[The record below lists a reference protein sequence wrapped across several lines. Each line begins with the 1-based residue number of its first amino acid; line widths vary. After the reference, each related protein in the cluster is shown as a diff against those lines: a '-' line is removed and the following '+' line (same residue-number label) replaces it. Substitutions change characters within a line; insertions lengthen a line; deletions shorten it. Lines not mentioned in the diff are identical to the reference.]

1 MLWRKSRMLDP
12 NKHGIYNKQEINMK
26 TKKTTR
32 KPYKGKKYNKRRK
45 TDTIPTTLDKVMKV
59 FRYILFITPI
69 CCCIIATWVDPA
81 LYTKWM
87 MTAVHT
93 LALSIL
99 VHLTD

>member
-1 MLWRKSRMLDP
+1 
-12 NKHGIYNKQEINMK
+12 MK
-26 TKKTTR
+26 TKQINR
-32 KPYKGKKYNKRRK
+32 KPYKGKRYNKRRK
-45 TDTIPTTLDKVMKV
+45 TDAVPTTLDKVMSV

-93 LALSIL
+93 LSLSIL